1 MLVEAGANVNAVD
14 RSFGDLNTPAHKA
27 LLAGR
32 KDIAEYLIGQGANTI
47 IQNASGFTVMFLLNN
62 PKELERL
69 IDNDYQSR
77 EQDNGLLSYEI
88 ERITTTTESKDVL
101 NEFPLCSRCRRPSMA
116 FSQDSKGNL
125 VCSNCR
131 KSS

>member
-32 KDIAEYLIGQGANTI
+32 NDIAEYLIGQGANT
-47 IQNASGFTVMFLLNN
+47 NFPNSLGFTVKFLLDN
-62 PKELERL
+62 PKELESL

-77 EQDNGLLSYEI
+77 EQQNSILSHQI
-88 ERITTTTESKDVL
+88 EKMTTTESKDVL
-101 NEFPLCSRCRRPSMA
+101 NEFPLCSRCQKPSMA
-116 FSQDSKGNL
+116 FSRDSKGNL
-125 VCSNCR
+125 VCSNC
-131 KSS
+131 KKTS